1 MSDPVFST
9 NAALGAYRT
18 LQKMPA
24 AAPEADAAQAVG
36 NDFAKVLAEA
46 GSSVISEAQD
56 AESVMASG
64 LAGGHSTQD
73 IVQATLELEQTVQL
87 AVSVRDKLV
96 EAYQDIMRMPI

>member
-1 MSDPVFST
+1 MSDTIFST

-18 LQKMPA
+18 LQKMPTA
-24 AAPEADAAQAVG
+24 SPEAPSGEAVPG
-36 NDFAKVLAEA
+36 DFASVLADA
-46 GSSVISEAQD
+46 GKGVISEARA
-56 AESVMASG
+56 AEQVMTSG
-64 LAGGHSTQD
+64 LAGGHSTQE